1 MICTIQLLIIDAV
14 DVNGSDNLKWLDDNE
29 LSKLSALEIEALM
42 DSYIMLVVKQ
52 LVQLA
57 AIDDE
62 LIAEIDSL
70 DASGYSLLH
79 YCCKNIILHTLVTLY
94 IVI

>member
-1 MICTIQLLIIDAV
+1 M
-14 DVNGSDNLKWLDDNE
+14 DDHE
-29 LSKLSALEIEALM
+29 LSKLTSIELESLM
-42 DSYIMLVVKQ
+42 DNYIMLVIKQ

-70 DASGYSLLH
+70 DTSGYSLLH
-79 YCCKNIILHTLVTLY
+79 YCCMYNLYSLIPVLLGRGANVNKLCATGILTIY
-94 IVI
+94 I